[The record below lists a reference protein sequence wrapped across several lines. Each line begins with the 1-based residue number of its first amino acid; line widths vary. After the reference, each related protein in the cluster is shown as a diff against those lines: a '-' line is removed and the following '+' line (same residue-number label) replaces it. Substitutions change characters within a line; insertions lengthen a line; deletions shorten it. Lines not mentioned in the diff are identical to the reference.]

1 MQCGGGRG
9 IEMGSAFNIFI
20 CHMQVV
26 DGEGQNWGDSY
37 FWEININIK
46 LT

>member
-1 MQCGGGRG
+1 MGGHMQCGGGRG

-26 DGEGQNWGDSY
+26 DGGVKSGR
-37 FWEININIK
+37 
-46 LT
+46 